1 MIQVGWRSAQ
11 RVNKQL
17 LHRPFLKHQRVR
29 GVERIVNLLM
39 MNHENNAL
47 CAERALT
54 WRGGQVQ
61 EQQIPS
67 IILSY
72 SQVLQLFCAT
82 ILC

>member
-1 MIQVGWRSAQ
+1 MRGMVSQLIGATRVFDDTSWVETVGWRSAQ

-54 WRGGQVQ
+54 WRGG
-61 EQQIPS
+61 
-67 IILSY
+67 
-72 SQVLQLFCAT
+72 
-82 ILC
+82 